1 MYTNSEQ
8 FVLKKKK
15 THLSAQEWDFLKSRF
30 SWVAIRPYYKN
41 ICEKLGGGKR
51 QKNYFKIW
59 EKNHLGL
66 GLFKTFMIG
75 LWKMGMISYFK
86 EILYSGRLS
95 YNCKLESYKTN
106 LETWGVY

>member
-1 MYTNSEQ
+1 MKVT
-8 FVLKKKK
+8 LIKKFKSKSK

-51 QKNYFKIW
+51 QKKYFKIW

-66 GLFKTFMIG
+66 GLIKTFMIG
-75 LWKMGMISYFK
+75 LWKMGLISYFK
-86 EILYSGRLS
+86 EILYNGKAQL
-95 YNCKLESYKTN
+95 
-106 LETWGVY
+106 